1 MSRWAHARAV
11 LIVLAVGIN
20 LVQGC
25 PVPNV
30 QRRHIERPIGQREV
44 LRWVG
49 VLRSIGYETTPEAL
63 TEDALAW
70 SERAGEWHRAVMTP
84 VWPWF
89 HHTATQQ
96 RWSLFPVA
104 DPEPWWMHVEGR
116 PEGSDAWELLYRPL
130 DDEHDLWA
138 STLEYRR
145 VRAIWNP
152 GTAGPR
158 HDYARFV
165 DWVAA
170 RMFEARADLV
180 EVRVRFQRY
189 RVALPDE
196 AASDEVSWHFEE
208 RRAR

>member
-1 MSRWAHARAV
+1 MSRWAHARAALIALAV
-11 LIVLAVGIN
+11 LIN
-20 LVQGC
+20 FVQGC
-25 PVPNV
+25 PVPNI

-44 LRWVG
+44 VRWVG
-49 VLRSIGYETTPEAL
+49 VLKSVGYETTPEEL

-70 SERAGEWHRAVMTP
+70 SAKAGEWHRAVMSP

-89 HHTATQQ
+89 HHTVTQQ

-116 PEGSDAWELLYRPL
+116 TESGWELLYRPL
-130 DDEHDLWA
+130 DDEHDLLA

-158 HDYARFV
+158 HDYPRFV
-165 DWVAA
+165 DWVAKQ
-170 RMFEARADLV
+170 MFAERPDLL
-180 EVRVRFQRY
+180 EVRVRYQKY
-189 RVALPDE
+189 RVSLPDE
-196 AASDEVSWHFEE
+196 EPTDAISWHFEE
-208 RRAR
+208 RRSP